1 MVKKNTTLD
10 VFMKGNA
17 KAEKQ
22 KQETET
28 GGLYPLPEGWKW
40 MRVKNVAKPLGGGT
54 PSKNNPEYWGGT
66 IPWISPKDMQAFEI
80 FYSQDYITEKGLVES
95 ATNLIESN
103 SVLIVFR
110 SGILRRKI
118 PIAINRVPVTINQD
132 LKALIPKKAII
143 IPEFLA
149 YYLKSIENYIIT
161 RCVEKG
167 ATVHRIISKRF
178 FELAVPVPPLEEQKR
193 IVSRLEQLV
202 SRVEKVKRLRK
213 SAKEETEKIM
223 QVALHEVFSRAEE
236 KWGLTK
242 LTKICKINP
251 SKSEIKHLPDDI
263 QVSFVPMTAVSE
275 ISGRIEKPEVRLL
288 GEVRKGYTY
297 FRENDVLFAKITPCM
312 ENGKAAIARNLV
324 NGIGFGSTEF
334 HVLRPLGSVLPE
346 WIFYYIRQKSFRD
359 YAAKYMTGSVGQ
371 QRVPVQFLKNVKIP
385 LPPIEE
391 QKKMV
396 AYLCSIKETVESLR
410 ELQQSTDEELEQ
422 LIPAILDKAFKGRL

>member
-28 GGLYPLPEGWKW
+28 EGLYPLPEGWKW
-40 MRVKNVAKPLGGGT
+40 MRVKDVAKSLGGGT

-95 ATNLIESN
+95 TTNLIEPN

-132 LKALIPKKAII
+132 LKALIPKRAII

-178 FELAVPVPPLEEQKR
+178 FELAVPLPPLEEQKR

-202 SRVEKVKRLRK
+202 SRVEKAKKLRK
-213 SAKEETEKIM
+213 LAKEEAEKIM
-223 QVALHEVFSRAEE
+223 QVALHNVFSKAEE
-236 KWGLTK
+236 KGWK
-242 LTKICKINP
+242 W
-251 SKSEIKHLPDDI
+251 
-263 QVSFVPMTAVSE
+263 
-275 ISGRIEKPEVRLL
+275 VRLESIAKVVGGHTPKRNVPDYWNGDIPWIVPTEL
-288 GEVRKGYTY
+288 PSNTITVVRDS
-297 FRENDVLFAKITPCM
+297 REKITQKGLKNSSAVLLPPGTVLYTTRATI
-312 ENGKAAIARNLV
+312 GKVAIAGVPLTTNQ
-324 NGIGFGSTEF
+324 GFTNFICSNRVYNWYLAYCLMWLTPLIRKEAGQTTFSE
-334 HVLRPLGSVLPE
+334 VKRSRLR
-346 WIFYYIRQKSFRD
+346 K
-359 YAAKYMTGSVGQ
+359 
-371 QRVPVQFLKNVKIP
+371 VKIP
-385 LPPIEE
+385 LPPFEE
-391 QKKMV
+391 QKKIV
-396 AYLCSIKETVESLR
+396 AYLNTLRRDVESLR
-410 ELQQSTDEELEQ
+410 KLQQITDKELER
-422 LIPAILDKAFKGRL
+422 LAPAILDKAFKGEL